1 MRIGNHRMMS
11 SKKVRTLDRIPMR
24 AQGFAMR
31 LGSRYRMG
39 GIVLSRPAMP
49 LLIHPSDAS
58 TTIIQQHYHH
68 WPVNQSARVLL
79 TFLLHRTTRLI
90 MAQTRGA
97 MAMPTREPG
106 PHGQLEHGISP
117 SLQGGAMVER
127 FLQQHQ
133 RIETKL
139 THELISRAGRP
150 GAGGSVVNPV
160 ATAPGLV
167 EMALVRVGAKA
178 ATTAE
183 SRPTEFSVSQNDA
196 MTSGETRDPV
206 HGSLK
211 QAVSASAK
219 RMEMNEREVEQLA
232 ERVIRSIDKRI
243 VAQRERLGRF

>member
-1 MRIGNHRMMS
+1 MRIGNHRMMG
-11 SKKVRTLDRIPMR
+11 SKKLRTLDRIPMQ
-24 AQGFAMR
+24 AQSFAMR

-39 GIVLSRPAMP
+39 GVVLSRPAMP
-49 LLIHPSDAS
+49 LLIHPSGAS
-58 TTIIQQHYHH
+58 TTIIQQRYHH
-68 WPVNQSARVLL
+68 WPVNQPARMQL
-79 TFLLHRTTRLI
+79 TFMLHRTTRLI

-97 MAMPTREPG
+97 MVMHAREPG
-106 PHGQLEHGISP
+106 SRSQLEHGISP
-117 SLQGGAMVER
+117 SLQGGVMVER

-139 THELISRAGRP
+139 THALIRRVERT
-150 GAGGSVVNPV
+150 GAGGSVANPV
-160 ATAPGLV
+160 ATAPDLV

-178 ATTAE
+178 AAAAG

-196 MTSGETRDPV
+196 MTSGATRDPV

-219 RMEMNEREVEQLA
+219 RTEMNEREVEQLA